1 MTTSKTVPWTDVA
14 PETDVGFEVPGTGTH
29 ITASLCGKPM
39 CGTMIYTPPFVTSF
53 PKLSSD
59 IEDPKHENLEVVKR
73 ATLSVDLTMK
83 GAGSLQKDFRDWMD
97 AVDDKLLD
105 FMMKPENVRLFGKP
119 GLSREA
125 MKALQKRQFRTR
137 ISSKTGKQYEDSMS
151 CHCKAFW
158 TQGMRH
164 NQTFGRNTVP
174 VFMSD
179 DGSVVQANEAY
190 ETPNPVPYGSTVA
203 VCLRYDGPY
212 CSPSQY
218 FGNSWSLISVRY
230 YGSSA
235 VAPDVTDVLM
245 FPALKAADFP
255 IAV

>member
-1 MTTSKTVPWTDVA
+1 MTSKTVSWTDIA
-14 PETDVGFEVPGTGTH
+14 PEQDVGFEVPGSGTH
-29 ITASLCGKPM
+29 IQAFLNGKPM
-39 CGTMIYTPPFVTSF
+39 YGTMIFTPPFVTSF

-59 IEDPKHENLEVVKR
+59 IEDPKAEKIEVVKR

-97 AVDDKLLD
+97 AVDDRLLD
-105 FMMKPENVRLFGKP
+105 FMMKPENVRIFGKP

-125 MKALQKRQFRTR
+125 MKALQKRQFRPR

-164 NQTFGRNTVP
+164 NMTYGRNTVP
-174 VFMSD
+174 VRMP
-179 DGSVVQANEAY
+179 DGEIVEANQAY
-190 ETPNPVPYGSTVA
+190 ETQNPVPYGSNVA

-212 CSPSQY
+212 CSPNQY
-218 FGNSWSLISVRY
+218 FGNSWSLVSVRN
-230 YGSSA
+230 YGASTES
-235 VAPDVTDVLM
+235 PDAADVFM
-245 FPALKAADFP
+245 FPELKTSDFP
-255 IAV
+255 VPV